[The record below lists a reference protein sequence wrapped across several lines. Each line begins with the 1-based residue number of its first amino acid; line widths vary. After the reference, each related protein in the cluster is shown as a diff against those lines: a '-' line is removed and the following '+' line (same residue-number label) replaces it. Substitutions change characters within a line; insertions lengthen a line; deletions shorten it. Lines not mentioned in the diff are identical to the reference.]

1 MTFTIAIIGR
11 PNVGKSTLFNRL
23 VGKRLA
29 IVDDIPG
36 VTRDRREG
44 EGNISDISFRLFDT
58 AGLEDVIDDSIESR
72 MREQTERAVGDA
84 DVALLLIDGRV
95 GVTPTDEHFANW
107 LRRQKVPVIVGVNK
121 CEGNQGESGRL
132 EAYSFGLGEPIALSA
147 EHGQGLDG
155 LYDALIPHHE
165 AAQAKLD
172 ANRDQEDIFEDRGEE
187 SDDEEV
193 ISRPMQLAIV
203 GRPNVGKSTLVNQL
217 LGSERM
223 LTGPEAGITRDSI
236 ATDWTWDGRDIK
248 LVDTAGLRR
257 RARVHEKLEHLSVND
272 TFRAIQY
279 AQIVVLVLDADQPL
293 EKQDLTIARRV
304 VDEGRGLVIAIN
316 KWDAVKDRA
325 AALQLVND
333 RLQTSLPQIRG
344 VKIVTISAKTGK
356 GVDRLLPAVFD
367 VFDTWNTRVPTGALN
382 RWLSGMLEAHPP
394 PMGTHGKRL
403 TIRYATQIKARPPTF
418 ALFSSTVGKLSDSY
432 LRYLT
437 NGLRDDFGLDG
448 VPIRIITRSGKNPF
462 I

>member
-29 IVDDIPG
+29 IVDDTPG

-84 DVALLLIDGRV
+84 DVALLLIDGRA

-107 LRRQKVPVIVGVNK
+107 LRRQKIPVIVGVNK
-121 CEGNQGESGRL
+121 CEGHQGESGRL
-132 EAYSFGLGEPIALSA
+132 EAYAFGLGEPIALSA

-155 LYDALIPHHE
+155 LYDALLPYHE
-165 AAQAKLD
+165 AAQARID
-172 ANRDQEDIFEDRGEE
+172 ANRNEEDIFEDRGEE
-187 SDDEEV
+187 EDDEV
-193 ISRPMQLAIV
+193 VAARPMQLAIV

-217 LGSERM
+217 LGSDRM
-223 LTGPEAGITRDSI
+223 LTGPEAGITRDAI
-236 ATDWTWDGRDIK
+236 ATPWSWDGRDIK

-279 AQIVVLVLDADQPL
+279 AQIVVLVVDADQPL

-304 VDEGRGLVIAIN
+304 VDEGRGLLIAIN
-316 KWDAVKDRA
+316 KWDAVKDRKGT
-325 AALQLVND
+325 LELVQD
-333 RLQTSLPQIRG
+333 RLHSSLPQIRG
-344 VKIVTISAKTGK
+344 VKIVTMSAKTGK
-356 GVDRLLPAVFD
+356 GVDRLLPTVFE
-367 VFDTWNTRVPTGALN
+367 VFDTWNARVPTGALN

-394 PMGTHGKRL
+394 PLGSHGKRL
-403 TIRYATQIKARPPTF
+403 TIRYATQIKSRPPTF
-418 ALFSSTVGKLSDSY
+418 ALFSSTAGKLSDSY
-432 LRYLT
+432 LRYLI

-448 VPIRIITRSGKNPF
+448 VPIRMITRSGKNPF